1 MPSSLNC
8 SSQDDGGISDRNV
21 RYPRGLHANYDSKH
35 GSDNRE
41 TETTRRNSPTTNI
54 IVPTSRSLVVAP
66 AMADPVFGTTKI
78 TPSDLTARRRP
89 RTPSYRD
96 SETVSHREANEQRY
110 SKAKPYWKSQCY
122 KEKDPLAIR
131 LSGSS
136 DALHVDTSYKP
147 LKFHWMDVCQEKFD
161 FANEYNSL
169 LSLSAKAD
177 NGGKLRSL
185 REITL
190 PIVVDHCTSLTADV
204 LQQVHFLPVG
214 QLILEEIVRQ
224 GKDSLRVYRTFVER
238 FPSEMSEYNSKQAN
252 RNKGHQAVRRLKL
265 SPGLPHDFADHIGG
279 CMNWLVYVDIYDV
292 TSATVTRDGLLSLL
306 HIPALVGL
314 KFGVRTRQLRFGTA
328 KDAPILDDRML
339 KTYASAMKLD
349 GRWQW
354 LRALIIICGDGNRE
368 LRGVTQ
374 EGMNAI
380 MGVRGR
386 LRYVECHQDLIPVSF
401 RKGRLVR
408 GKLVGEDDGRP
419 GGGWMSLRA
428 WPVNYPAALHWKC
441 MKIAKIVHDQISELD
456 HKTILD
462 VSIATPPR
470 WYKTLEE
477 NEGAK
482 ENDGHDFIINGYV
495 LSCDDRSGR
504 SGKRLGEI
512 NNEVEMNKRRRGIV
526 PKRRTNTQS
535 VDQLMATFS
544 G

>member
-1 MPSSLNC
+1 MMVESPI
-8 SSQDDGGISDRNV
+8 GNV
-21 RYPRGLHANYDSKH
+21 RCPRGLHADYDSQR
-35 GSDNRE
+35 GSQNRE
-41 TETTRRNSPTTNI
+41 TVITRPNSPTTST
-54 IVPTSRSLVVAP
+54 IVPTSRNLIITTI
-66 AMADPVFGTTKI
+66 MTDPVFGTTNAI
-78 TPSDLTARRRP
+78 TLSDLTARCRRP
-89 RTPSYRD
+89 RTRSYRD
-96 SETVSHREANEQRY
+96 SKTVGDREANEQRY
-110 SKAKPYWKSQCY
+110 SKAKSHWKSQHYY
-122 KEKDPLAIR
+122 KEKDPLAVR
-131 LSGSS
+131 LAGSS

-147 LKFHWMDVCQEKFD
+147 LKFHWMDVCEETFD
-161 FANEYNSL
+161 CATDYNSQL
-169 LSLSAKAD
+169 FLSAKTD

-190 PIVVDHCTSLTADV
+190 QIAVDHCAALTADV
-204 LQQVHFLPVG
+204 LLRVHFLPVG
-214 QLILEEIVRQ
+214 QVIWEEIVRQ

-238 FPSEMSEYNSKQAN
+238 FPREMSEYSSKPAN
-252 RNKGHQAVRRLKL
+252 RSKGYQAVRRLKL

-292 TSATVTRDGLLSLL
+292 TSVTVTRDGLLSLL

-314 KFGVRTRQLRFGTA
+314 KFGVRTTQLRVGTA
-328 KDAPILDDRML
+328 TDTPILDDRIL

-354 LRALIIICGDGNRE
+354 LRALIIISRDVNGE

-380 MGVRGR
+380 MGVKGR
-386 LRYVECHQDLIPVSF
+386 LRYVECHQDLMPVSF
-401 RKGRLVR
+401 RKGQLVR
-408 GKLVGEDDGRP
+408 GKLVGEDDARP

-441 MKIAKIVHDQISELD
+441 MKIAKIVNDQVSELD

-462 VSIATPPR
+462 VSIARPAR

-482 ENDGHDFIINGYV
+482 ENDGHHFIIDGYV
-495 LSCDDRSGR
+495 LSCDDRSGH

-526 PKRRTNTQS
+526 PKRRTNTES
-535 VDQLMATFS
+535 LDQMMATLLR
-544 G
+544 